1 MIYHNFSSE
10 NYRFYSREQLQY
22 ITYARF
28 RNIMFNLQ
36 VAGERYGTTIH
47 QLFSKAVAVA
57 TSGIGGKSPV
67 PVTVFVIA
75 AVSHSAK
82 PASKN

>member
-1 MIYHNFSSE
+1 MRKYHNFSSE
-10 NYRFYSREQLQY
+10 NSFYSREQLQY
-22 ITYARF
+22 ITYACF
-28 RNIMFNLQ
+28 CNIMFNLQ
-36 VAGERYGTTIH
+36 AVVERYGTII
-47 QLFSKAVAVA
+47 QKLFAKAVAVA
-57 TSGIGGKSPV
+57 TSAVGKSMV